1 MLGIIKN
8 DLGVFSIIDKIKKE
22 YPNIDIYLSRYE
34 DNIEKLI
41 SLFIEKN
48 CHIIIVSKKLKEK
61 LSTKYSNI
69 DFLALEDVSIDN
81 SYVFDDELIDAVSL
95 GDINKVKSILN
106 NTKISKDKVIVI
118 NNSVLLFI
126 ESLIKDKFSNK
137 IISNVDLLIEDIKEI
152 VNNNKYNVEQES
164 IVQEIILKG

>member
-1 MLGIIKN
+1 MLGIINK
-8 DLGVFSIIDKIKKE
+8 DLGVFCLIDKIKKE
-22 YPNIDIYLSRYE
+22 YPKIDIYLSRYE
-34 DNIEKLI
+34 ENTEDLI

-48 CHIIIVSKKLKEK
+48 CHILIVSKELKEK

-69 DFLALEDVSIDN
+69 YFLALEDVSIDN
-81 SYVFDDELIDAVSL
+81 SYVFDDELVDSVSL

-106 NTKISKDKVIVI
+106 NTKISKDKVIVL

-126 ESLIKDKFSNK
+126 ESLIKEVFSNK

-164 IVQEIILKG
+164 KVQEIILKG